1 MIIFIS
7 LKQRSG
13 FIASEKE
20 VLPMPTYCPS
30 CGEELAEDASFCSNC
45 GAEIGD
51 VSSPTEEF
59 DTQSNRIETGSDV
72 EGWKQYLPQ
81 SWRIGI
87 AGVAFGF
94 LIGFLIAWALVEI
107 GGSGIGFLIGLIG
120 GTLYLWQK
128 QTATG
133 AIGSGLYISALIM
146 ILVPILFYGGTLAD
160 VGEDPQTAEEAG
172 MAIGSVMGLVIWGFV
187 FFLLA
192 IVVAAIGYFFKK
204 REKKKLDRA

>member
-1 MIIFIS
+1 M
-7 LKQRSG
+7 
-13 FIASEKE
+13 
-20 VLPMPTYCPS
+20 VPYCPS

-45 GAEIGD
+45 GAEIED
-51 VSSPTEEF
+51 ASSSTEEF
-59 DTQSNRIETGSDV
+59 EAQSGSIEPDDDV

-87 AGVAFGF
+87 TGVVFGL
-94 LIGFLIAWALVEI
+94 LIGFLVAWALAEI

-128 QTATG
+128 RTATG
-133 AIGSGLYISALIM
+133 AIGSGLYVSALIM
-146 ILVPILFYGGTLAD
+146 ILVPILFYGGMLANVD
-160 VGEDPQTAEEAG
+160 EDPQTAEEVG
-172 MAIGSVMGLVIWGFV
+172 MAIGGVMGLVIWGFV

-204 REKKKLDRA
+204 REKKKLNAA